1 MGQSFKTYKDRILLS
16 EMLDEIFD
24 SEPFKNNFNFKDEEN
39 GDVKVE
45 SFKDPLS
52 NKINIVFY
60 NIKNN
65 LYELD
70 FGVNGNSF
78 SNFNLEY
85 SLKDYSLLLSTIA
98 QAVSQFLERYKP
110 KGLKIEGED
119 SFEKIIKNP
128 DKDGQ
133 KNSIYKFFIS
143 QIEDKGDYMVDKS
156 IPKGIA
162 LMRK

>member
-1 MGQSFKTYKDRILLS
+1 MGQSFKTYRDRILLS
-16 EMLDEIFD
+16 EVLSELFD
-24 SEPFKNNFNFKDEEN
+24 SKPFKIAFNFKDEEN

-45 SFKDPLS
+45 SFKDPLD
-52 NKINIVFY
+52 NKIDIIFY

-70 FGVNGNSF
+70 FSVNMDSF
-78 SNFNLEY
+78 SNFNLKY
-85 SLKDYSLLLSTIA
+85 SLKDYSLLLSTVA
-98 QAVSQFLERYKP
+98 QAVSQFLEKYKP
-110 KGLKIEGED
+110 TGLKIEGED

-128 DKDGQ
+128 DKEGQ

-143 QIEDKGDYMVDKS
+143 QIEDKGDYMIDKN
-156 IPKGIA
+156 IPNGIA